1 MLRDWV
7 FLRGLAR
14 ESAHWADFPETFTAK
29 VRGSRIFFADL
40 PGNGRHFASRSPS
53 SITSMMECVRHS
65 SLSARPTEEGAPG
78 VTPRYLLA
86 ISLGAMVAVEWM
98 SRYPEEIAGA
108 VLINTS
114 LRGINPILQRLQW
127 RAWPE
132 LARIVLTHDPAV
144 REQRILH
151 LTSRQRSQD
160 SALALAYAS
169 AFRLRPMRR
178 INLIR
183 QLWSAATYQAP
194 PSPPMAPVLLLSSRV
209 DRLVNPSCSAAIA
222 NAWHAPL
229 ACHPWAGHDLPLDDP
244 EWVADRVNTWLSQ
257 SPSVCNQVVTDR

>member
-1 MLRDWV
+1 MHRDWV

-29 VRGSRIFFADL
+29 VRESRIFLADL

-53 SITSMMECVRHS
+53 SITSMMELIRHS
-65 SLSARPTEEGAPG
+65 SLSALPATGGSSVEA
-78 VTPRYLLA
+78 PRYLLA

-114 LRGINPILQRLQW
+114 LRGINPIHQRLQW

-132 LARIVLTHDPAV
+132 LARIVLTHDPV
-144 REQRILH
+144 LREQRILQ
-151 LTSRQRSQD
+151 LTSRERSQD
-160 SALALAYAS
+160 SALALAFAS

-178 INLIR
+178 INLMR
-183 QLWSAATYQAP
+183 QLWAAATYQAP
-194 PSPPMAPVLLLSSRV
+194 PSPPLAPVLLLSSHADQMV
-209 DRLVNPSCSAAIA
+209 SPACSAAIA

-244 EWVADRVNTWLSQ
+244 DWVADRVNTWLSQ